1 MMTDINP
8 ETLADDLAFI
18 RTLVDEHPMI
28 YKNMGVIYG
37 AAGIIYGFQ
46 CLANWGLLKYQIET
60 PLIGWLILGFGPTVL
75 FLAINFW
82 VPMRSKA
89 DTRQKGIASRAIVA
103 VFAGVGIAN
112 AVMAIVFGLAAYQ
125 HGGFSLWL
133 FFPVVVCAFQGAV
146 WCAVAMIQRRIWMW
160 VTAIGWFVGS
170 FGLSLSVPEI
180 GAPFDTNYLLALG
193 LIMFALMGVPG
204 IIMMRSADKTA

>member
-1 MMTDINP
+1 MTNINP
-8 ETLADDLAFI
+8 KTLADDLAFI
-18 RTLVDEHPMI
+18 RTLVDEHPMAYKSMGII
-28 YKNMGVIYG
+28 YA
-37 AAGIIYGFQ
+37 AAGLIYGFQ
-46 CLANWGLLKYQIET
+46 CFANWALVKWYADLPTIF
-60 PLIGWLILGFGPTVL
+60 WLVLGFGPTVL

-89 DTRQKGIASRAIVA
+89 DARQKGIATRAIVA

-112 AVMAIVFGLAAYQ
+112 AVMAVVFGLAAYQ
-125 HGGFSLWL
+125 RGDSSLWL

-146 WCAVAMIQRRIWMW
+146 WCAVAMIQRRTWMW

-193 LIMFALMGVPG
+193 LIMFALMGLPG